1 MLPVA
6 APISRF
12 RLTPLNFHSKKT
24 IASPTSEPA
33 AAFRLGRSP
42 KGSRKK
48 QVTATN
54 TTKIRRTKIMS
65 TEGPPRAHCRRT
77 GTLDARAFFRT
88 APGGNRHFGMRGAQ
102 ESGDERLRPVPAHR
116 GLSREIS
123 K

>member
-33 AAFRLGRSP
+33 AAFNAGRSA

-48 QVTATN
+48 QVTATT
-54 TTKIRRTKIMS
+54 TTKRRRTKIMS
-65 TEGPPRAHCRRT
+65 TEGPPRAHHHRRT
-77 GTLDARAFFRT
+77 GTLDARAFFRA

-102 ESGDERLRPVPAHR
+102 VSGDER
-116 GLSREIS
+116 
-123 K
+123 